1 MSSLILLFAASSK
14 FSTRECPFTPIQKYL
29 HVMADLFDISRR
41 LKSATLWRSYTQ
53 ARFRRHS
60 THVLNLTDELSTAK
74 EWCLNQFATAVLVR
88 YGKSVWCGKSST
100 GSVVVELNLCSTHG
114 VPSESDI
121 APVSL
126 QSRTY
131 SVRFGTG
138 KVRRLNQ
145 AWLVPPHQGRTYK
158 HKHNMVLQVTQA

>member
-1 MSSLILLFAASSK
+1 MSFYANSEILACDGWFVWYFSAAEICDAMAQ
-14 FSTRECPFTPIQKYL
+14 FHLGPVQTPL
-29 HVMADLFDISRR
+29 HSCAESNWWF
-41 LKSATLWRSYTQ
+41 K
-53 ARFRRHS
+53 
-60 THVLNLTDELSTAK
+60 STAK

-114 VPSESDI
+114 APSESDI

-131 SVRFGTG
+131 SVRFGTR